1 MKKALTY
8 LIAYSAWTVGF
19 RLIALTL
26 ITYFLMA
33 SGAKFQEISDTFAAN
48 EIGVIG
54 LSSLLFVCLMRW
66 LNPLTSTTRE
76 EIFSPHRF
84 EKRFGPGFLQ
94 GATLG
99 LALTLVFLLVGIYR
113 YDGFFMQPDT
123 PALGFLNLALR
134 TMALGALV
142 YCEEFLFR
150 RKILGHLKARLPD
163 VQAVLLTALFYCA
176 VKACQF
182 HLGFMHILTL
192 FLAATALGL
201 RANEEGDFTK
211 SAGQWAGLLIV
222 CHALL
227 SLPIFGNEVQ
237 GVLLV
242 KYRIGADA
250 DLGTPR
256 FLTGGSGGPLSSFLL
271 QLILTIDVLRNV
283 FKNKKILLNRQL
295 QEERFQ

>member
-1 MKKALTY
+1 VKRALTY
-8 LIAYSAWTVGF
+8 LIAYSAWTLGF

-54 LSSLLFVCLMRW
+54 LSSALFVGLMRW
-66 LNPLTSTTRE
+66 LNPLTSTTTE

-94 GATLG
+94 GATIA
-99 LALTLVFLLVGIYR
+99 LALTLVYLMVGIYS
-113 YDGFFMQPDT
+113 YNGFFVQPDT

-134 TMALGALV
+134 ALALGVMV

-150 RKILGHLKARLPD
+150 RKILGHFKRSLPD
-163 VQAVLLTALFYCA
+163 LQAVLATALGYCLI
-176 VKACQF
+176 KAFQF
-182 HLGFMHILTL
+182 HLGTMHLITL
-192 FLAATALGL
+192 FLAATVMGL
-201 RANEEGDFTK
+201 RSLEEGDFTK

-227 SLPIFGNEVQ
+227 SLPIFGNELQ

-242 KYRIGADA
+242 KYQIGADA

-256 FLTGGSGGPLSSFLL
+256 FLTGGLGGPLSSFVL
-271 QLILTIDVLRNV
+271 QLILAIDVLRNIL
-283 FKNKKILLNRQL
+283 KNKKILLNHEL
-295 QEERFQ
+295 QRRET